1 MSTHG
6 RPRRARSAPLKMRE
20 AVSAGD
26 VDAFLGPDDDNGSD
40 SSDGAAAPPAISERL
55 RFEPPGFEGM
65 SDQDLR
71 DELVNKWGYAEI
83 LLKGPGGEGWTPR
96 ESLVGWLRKVRQKPL
111 QQLKELTSAEPD
123 EGILVESPAA
133 AEARA
138 LAAADPAAIRKA
150 YARERAPSQKRKKS
164 EQKGCGGTRPE
175 ALNKLLEP
183 LGDGTGRFGLAC
195 CVARGVIKYG
205 SLRCMTEERLGDY
218 VSRGKAV
225 YEHLGPKSK
234 PHVDFVQ
241 RLEAELKF
249 KNQTRYFYGSM
260 CRCHLD
266 NVTSL
271 LQRVEKKLRTADPKS
286 GNDSTP
292 RSESKMA
299 DPPDDVSKHNH
310 AVYQLDR
317 DVYSPMMGLLHD
329 ALDIVDC
336 IKKIYKELKLVSH
349 ILSFLKK
356 TKQGQAV
363 KARYQNQINEHQE
376 ELDGIREAYC
386 KYKCKEPKLLSQC
399 RCKDTKDKDYITP
412 DGFKYMRLPTLES
425 ASPISPYGTR
435 YKMTVDPFYTSWRV
449 LWAAFDAYYFDNI
462 HKHKYWR
469 RGIGLI
475 RR

>member
-26 VDAFLGPDDDNGSD
+26 VDAILGPDDGPDDDNDSD
-40 SSDGAAAPPAISERL
+40 SSDGAEAPPAISERL

-138 LAAADPAAIRKA
+138 LAAADLAAIREA
-150 YARERAPSQKRKKS
+150 YAREKRAPSQMRKKS
-164 EQKGCGGTRPE
+164 EERGCGGTRPE

-195 CVARGVIKYG
+195 CVARGVIKFG
-205 SLRCMTEERLGDY
+205 SLRCMTQERLGDY
-218 VSRGKAV
+218 VGRGKAV

-241 RLEAELKF
+241 RLAAEMKF

-260 CRCHLD
+260 CHCHLD

-271 LQRVEKKLRTADPKS
+271 LHRVEKKLSSAAPGAAQVVPERARGAKKRRAGPAQVSSD
-286 GNDSTP
+286 DD
-292 RSESKMA
+292 
-299 DPPDDVSKHNH
+299 DPPADLSDEAPAPPP
-310 AVYQLDR
+310 AVTPEKRQRR
-317 DVYSPMMGLLHD
+317 DTG
-329 ALDIVDC
+329 
-336 IKKIYKELKLVSH
+336 
-349 ILSFLKK
+349 
-356 TKQGQAV
+356 
-363 KARYQNQINEHQE
+363 
-376 ELDGIREAYC
+376 
-386 KYKCKEPKLLSQC
+386 
-399 RCKDTKDKDYITP
+399 
-412 DGFKYMRLPTLES
+412 
-425 ASPISPYGTR
+425 
-435 YKMTVDPFYTSWRV
+435 
-449 LWAAFDAYYFDNI
+449 
-462 HKHKYWR
+462 
-469 RGIGLI
+469 
-475 RR
+475 